1 MTEQEML
8 KEALEWREH
17 IRKLITATD
26 DELYHKRSKVFD
38 WLINRVKELEEE
50 RDEWKD
56 TAQSYYVT
64 NQELREQNERYKQ
77 ALEEINRLGWDS
89 ESFGGG
95 YDFEGEIHAQAI
107 KIAYEALE
115 GSE

>member
-1 MTEQEML
+1 MNNNERLEEI
-8 KEALEWREH
+8 KESYRWAIENSIANRIADSDIE
-17 IRKLITATD
+17 
-26 DELYHKRSKVFD
+26 

-115 GSE
+115 GEA

>member
-1 MTEQEML
+1 MTDKERLEDIKL
-8 KEALEWREH
+8 KFNNTIDTILYVPYEDV
-17 IRKLITATD
+17 KFLI
-26 DELYHKRSKVFD
+26 ELAE
-38 WLINRVKELEEE
+38 RVEELEEE

-56 TAQSYYVT
+56 TAQSYYMT
-64 NQELREQNERYKQ
+64 NQELRERNKRYKQ

-95 YDFEGEIHAQAI
+95 YNFEGEIHAQAI